1 MMFPHT
7 RATRRRSPRTLAV
20 NLLAAAGLAV
30 VLAGCQHTQEV
41 AEAPLP
47 PNDYRLRHPIAIREG
62 VRTVELFIGSARG
75 TLTPAQRA
83 DVADFA
89 LSWKREATGG
99 VIIDLPAGTPNQRAA
114 RDATPEIRSML
125 VAAGVPG
132 GSISVQSHRVADP
145 TRLAT
150 VRLNYPKMR
159 AAAGPCGL
167 WPEDLGPAYYN
178 RGYIENRQYWNFGCA
193 SQHNLAAMVENP
205 ADLVQPRGE
214 TPVYSMRRTTVMEK
228 YRLGTSPAT
237 VYPNAGDGKIS
248 DVGK

>member
-1 MMFPHT
+1 MTVSHS
-7 RATRRRSPRTLAV
+7 RALRRRSPRTLAMH
-20 NLLAAAGLAV
+20 LLAVAGLAA

-47 PNDYRLRHPIAIREG
+47 PNDYRLRHPIAIRKA
-62 VRTVELFIGSARG
+62 SARSSCSSAARGG

-114 RDATPEIRSML
+114 RDATPEIRAML
-125 VAAGVPG
+125 VAAGIPG

-145 TRLAT
+145 ARLAT
-150 VRLNYPKMR
+150 VRLNYPKMT

-178 RGYIENRQYWNFGCA
+178 RGYLENRQYWNFGCA
-193 SQHNLAAMVENP
+193 SSATSP
-205 ADLVQPRGE
+205 PWWKI
-214 TPVYSMRRTTVMEK
+214 RRTSCS
-228 YRLGTSPAT
+228 RAARRRSIPCAA
-237 VYPNAGDGKIS
+237 PR
-248 DVGK
+248 